1 MHGKSCVDLG
11 YLPRSE
17 MVLII
22 VSAGSQQSR
31 EAGNIVEKHPS
42 PLASIDA
49 MNLISLQDIL
59 LFID

>member
-1 MHGKSCVDLG
+1 
-11 YLPRSE
+11 

-31 EAGNIVEKHPS
+31 EAGNIVEKHPGA
-42 PLASIDA
+42 LASIDA
-49 MNLISLQDIL
+49 INLISLQDIL